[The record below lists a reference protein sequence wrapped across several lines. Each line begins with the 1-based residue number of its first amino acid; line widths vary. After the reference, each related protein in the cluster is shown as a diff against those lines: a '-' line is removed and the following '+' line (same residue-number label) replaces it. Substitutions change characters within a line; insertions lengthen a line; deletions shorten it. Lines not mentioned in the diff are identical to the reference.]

1 MKIRNK
7 KSEIKNGRIQLLSS
21 RFLRRYKC
29 TAQFILNSSFLIILQ
44 FLLAGCA
51 THARYD
57 NSARLIARADFEAAR
72 VAAPEWC
79 RDALKTINELELEI
93 ERR

>member
-1 MKIRNK
+1 MIARLI
-7 KSEIKNGRIQLLSS
+7 SVCAVALL
-21 RFLRRYKC
+21 LG
-29 TAQFILNSSFLIILQ
+29 
-44 FLLAGCA
+44 GCM
-51 THARYD
+51 THARYG
-57 NSARLIARADFEAAR
+57 NAQRLINRVDFDAAR

>member
-1 MKIRNK
+1 MTPRL
-7 KSEIKNGRIQLLSS
+7 IKGLEMIAKAISFCAVAALLS
-21 RFLRRYKC
+21 
-29 TAQFILNSSFLIILQ
+29 
-44 FLLAGCA
+44 GCM

-57 NSARLIARADFEAAR
+57 NAQRLIARPDFAAAR

>member
-1 MKIRNK
+1 M
-7 KSEIKNGRIQLLSS
+7 
-21 RFLRRYKC
+21 
-29 TAQFILNSSFLIILQ
+29 TARVISFCAIAVL
-44 FLLAGCA
+44 FAGCS

>member
-1 MKIRNK
+1 MIAKLI
-7 KSEIKNGRIQLLSS
+7 SVCAVALL
-21 RFLRRYKC
+21 LG
-29 TAQFILNSSFLIILQ
+29 
-44 FLLAGCA
+44 GCA
-51 THARYD
+51 MHARYD
-57 NSARLIARADFEAAR
+57 NAKRLIARADFEAAR

>member
-1 MKIRNK
+1 MKNEELRIR
-7 KSEIKNGRIQLLSS
+7 IKHLFAFFVLS
-21 RFLRRYKC
+21 F
-29 TAQFILNSSFLIILQ
+29 SFFVLT
-44 FLLAGCA
+44 GCA
-51 THARYD
+51 MHARLD
-57 NSARLIARADFEAAR
+57 NAKRLIDRADFEAAR

>member
-1 MKIRNK
+1 MKNEELRIR
-7 KSEIKNGRIQLLSS
+7 IKCVFTFFVLS
-21 RFLRRYKC
+21 F
-29 TAQFILNSSFLIILQ
+29 SF
-44 FLLAGCA
+44 FVAGCM

-57 NSARLIARADFEAAR
+57 NAQRLINRADFDAAR

>member
-1 MKIRNK
+1 MIAKLI
-7 KSEIKNGRIQLLSS
+7 SVCAVALL
-21 RFLRRYKC
+21 LG
-29 TAQFILNSSFLIILQ
+29 
-44 FLLAGCA
+44 GCA
-51 THARYD
+51 MYARYD
-57 NSARLIARADFEAAR
+57 NAKRLIDRADFEAAR

>member
-1 MKIRNK
+1 M
-7 KSEIKNGRIQLLSS
+7 
-21 RFLRRYKC
+21 
-29 TAQFILNSSFLIILQ
+29 TARAISFCAVAV
-44 FLLAGCA
+44 LLAGCVS
-51 THARYD
+51 HARYD

>member
-1 MKIRNK
+1 M
-7 KSEIKNGRIQLLSS
+7 
-21 RFLRRYKC
+21 
-29 TAQFILNSSFLIILQ
+29 
-44 FLLAGCA
+44 

-57 NSARLIARADFEAAR
+57 NAKRLIDRADFEAAR

>member
-1 MKIRNK
+1 MIAKAI
-7 KSEIKNGRIQLLSS
+7 SVCAVALL
-21 RFLRRYKC
+21 LG
-29 TAQFILNSSFLIILQ
+29 
-44 FLLAGCA
+44 GCA
-51 THARYD
+51 MHARYD
-57 NSARLIARADFEAAR
+57 NAQRLIDRADFEAAR

>member
-1 MKIRNK
+1 M
-7 KSEIKNGRIQLLSS
+7 
-21 RFLRRYKC
+21 
-29 TAQFILNSSFLIILQ
+29 TAKAISFCAVAV
-44 FLLAGCA
+44 LLASCA

-57 NSARLIARADFEAAR
+57 NAQRLIARKDFEAAR

>member
-1 MKIRNK
+1 MIAR
-7 KSEIKNGRIQLLSS
+7 
-21 RFLRRYKC
+21 
-29 TAQFILNSSFLIILQ
+29 LISVCAMA
-44 FLLAGCA
+44 FLLQGCMS
-51 THARYD
+51 HARYD
-57 NSARLIARADFEAAR
+57 NAQRLINRADFNAAR